1 MTQRPEVTSNGQDTV
16 LAHTNIVA
24 ENSKILGGEGL
35 LEKNPMED
43 QNSCNHHGGN
53 LEQFWFD
60 I

>member
-1 MTQRPEVTSNGQDTV
+1 MTSNGQDTV